1 MDKSRR
7 QFIAK
12 AANLAGG
19 IAIIAATQKQAKACL
34 YGDWFVVCP
43 VGHVD
48 KVDSGTC
55 QHKCEKCGRQAF
67 QGSVVTVR
75 CPRGHDNRIDTDRC
89 PQMESRGGR
98 SACTGYNCSTCGSN
112 CRVG

>member
-1 MDKSRR
+1 MDDSRR
-7 QFIAK
+7 HFITK
-12 AANLAGG
+12 AANLAGVA
-19 IAIIAATQKQAKACL
+19 AIIAATPKQASACL
-34 YGDWFVVCP
+34 YGKWWVVCP

-48 KVDSGTC
+48 QVDDGTC

-75 CPRGHDNRIDTDRC
+75 CPSGHDNRIDTASCGRACGAYSC
-89 PQMESRGGR
+89 P
-98 SACTGYNCSTCGSN
+98 TCGKN